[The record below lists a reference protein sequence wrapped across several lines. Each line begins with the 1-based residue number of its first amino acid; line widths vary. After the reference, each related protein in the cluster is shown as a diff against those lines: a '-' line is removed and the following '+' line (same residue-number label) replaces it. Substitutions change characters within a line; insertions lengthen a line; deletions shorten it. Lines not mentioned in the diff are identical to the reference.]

1 MTIDLNSLPNLVVWK
16 SDAHFSSI
24 EFEGNVEKLCGY
36 SRERLIEEP
45 SLWKGFIHPD
55 DKEYMENAF
64 GLLVD
69 GDQQSVDVNFRIVR
83 KGNAIRNIL
92 GSISRISLQNGD
104 GFQGYYIDISKRNQE
119 HDLESHKKSLL
130 NLLSDSIAK
139 SFDLEKNRVERVNE
153 VLGSL
158 GEITNADRV
167 YIFDK
172 KAGDNDQP
180 ILSQN
185 YEWCKDGIES
195 QMSNDVV
202 FDVDLKELVPRWYT
216 NLVEKKRYLSGIVRH
231 FPEEEREIL
240 EPQEIVSILV
250 TPIWYGNEF
259 FGFIGFDDCSEER
272 VWNDEESKLLTVF
285 GSLMIASWIYEDSL
299 ETVETQLKEV
309 KKLQAEREQFLKMVS
324 HQFKTPLSV
333 IRLNTELLAQF
344 SKKLSEGDLT
354 FVEKKIQRIESSI
367 RKFEDLIEAI
377 LVGNSSHL
385 VDITPEPI
393 NVNDWFG
400 EFVSQKSRDFNEIKN
415 LRLNPGGSGQKHVK
429 LPFSLKTLD
438 YIMDTLFSNAIKYRG
453 GDEATIDID
462 YSLNGDECLEISI
475 KDQGIGIKEEELP
488 KIATPFYRANDVINI
503 SGTGIG
509 LSMVKDSLGAVGGS
523 FDIDS
528 EYKNYTI
535 VKICIPVE
543 EMVHETRN

>member
-1 MTIDLNSLPNLVVWK
+1 M
-16 SDAHFSSI
+16 
-24 EFEGNVEKLCGY
+24 EKLCGF
-36 SRERLIEEP
+36 SREQLTKEP
-45 SLWKGFIHPD
+45 SLWKDLIHPD

-64 GLLVD
+64 GLLMN
-69 GDQQSVDVNFRIVR
+69 GDHQSVDVNFRIVR
-83 KGNAIRNIL
+83 KGNSIRNIL
-92 GSISRISLQNGD
+92 GSVSRVSHQNSE
-104 GFQGYYIDISKRNQE
+104 GFQGYYVDISKRNQE
-119 HDLESHKKSLL
+119 RDLESHKKSLL

-139 SFDLEKNRVERVNE
+139 SFDLGKNRVDRVNE

-158 GEITNADRV
+158 GKITNADRV

-172 KAGDNDQP
+172 KSGDNDQP

-185 YEWCKDGIES
+185 YEWCRDGIES

-240 EPQEIVSILV
+240 EPQDIVSILV

-259 FGFIGFDDCSEER
+259 FGFIGFDDCGEER

-299 ETVETQLKEV
+299 ETVESQLQEV

-344 SKKLSEGDLT
+344 SKKLSDGDLS

-377 LVGNSSHL
+377 LVGNSSQL

-393 NVNDWFG
+393 NVNDWFAD
-400 EFVSQKSRDFNEIKN
+400 FVSQKSRDFNEIKD
-415 LRLNPGGSGQKHVK
+415 LRLKSGGSGQEHVK

-462 YSLNGDECLEISI
+462 YILNGDECLEISI
-475 KDQGIGIKEEELP
+475 KDQGIGIREEELP

-528 EYKNYTI
+528 EYKNYTT
-535 VKICIPVE
+535 VKISIPVE
-543 EMVHETRN
+543 EMVHEN